1 MNPRDLIDYAAQD
14 DAVNFRAS
22 MYAAIHDK
30 VTAAI
35 ENRKQDIAQGL
46 LNQESVVNE
55 GTMTHITLGKKVKNG
70 DGGHDQ
76 SVHYKGEHIGS
87 ISSYSHRTGTRYG
100 MEHKNG
106 ELSAGMRSPE
116 EALDDLRSAHADH
129 MRNMKESVVNEGTM
143 THITLGKKVKN
154 GDGGHDQSVHYKGEH
169 IGSISSYS
177 HRTGTR
183 YGMEHKNGELSAG
196 MRSPEEALD
205 DLRSAH
211 ADHMRNMKESL
222 EEMSI
227 KDEMHHMKKEKH
239 MTKHGMHEEENEE
252 DKMKKPSFPSST
264 GPSQSGLRDK
274 SSSGGK
280 TEVKPTNK
288 PGYNSTT
295 THRAGNRYSGKY

>member
-76 SVHYKGEHIGS
+76 TVHYKGEHIGS

-129 MRNMKESVVNEGTM
+129 MRNMKESVVNEDKNEGEKEPVFKGDDADKPGDLKKGKKPHGYGNIKSEETE
-143 THITLGKKVKN
+143 TKKPAFPSAQGRSELGKQLGN
-154 GDGGHDQSVHYKGEH
+154 
-169 IGSISSYS
+169 
-177 HRTGTR
+177 
-183 YGMEHKNGELSAG
+183 
-196 MRSPEEALD
+196 
-205 DLRSAH
+205 
-211 ADHMRNMKESL
+211 
-222 EEMSI
+222 
-227 KDEMHHMKKEKH
+227 
-239 MTKHGMHEEENEE
+239 
-252 DKMKKPSFPSST
+252 
-264 GPSQSGLRDK
+264 

-280 TEVKPTNK
+280 TTVKSGDK
-288 PGYNSTT
+288 PGINSVTK
-295 THRAGNRYSGKY
+295 HSAGNRYSGKY